1 MTGPTGSGKS
11 TTLAV
16 LLEHINR
23 TRARH
28 VITLEDPIEYIY
40 ARKRSIVHQR
50 EVGIHVDSFATG
62 LRAALRESPDVILVG
77 EMRDLDTIGAAIT
90 AAETGHLVLSTL
102 HSGSATMAIDRIV
115 DVFPEYQQ
123 SQIRTQLA
131 DVLRAVVTQ
140 RLIPSTN
147 PRKRVPAVEILR
159 VNYAI
164 ANLIREHKNH
174 QITSQIQ
181 TGREDGMV
189 PMDRSLAELVRGGKI
204 SREVAMRSSND
215 PRHLKGMLEA

>member
-1 MTGPTGSGKS
+1 
-11 TTLAV
+11 
-16 LLEHINR
+16 
-23 TRARH
+23 
-28 VITLEDPIEYIY
+28 
-40 ARKRSIVHQR
+40 
-50 EVGIHVDSFATG
+50 
-62 LRAALRESPDVILVG
+62 
-77 EMRDLDTIGAAIT
+77 
-90 AAETGHLVLSTL
+90 
-102 HSGSATMAIDRIV
+102 
-115 DVFPEYQQ
+115 
-123 SQIRTQLA
+123 
-131 DVLRAVVTQ
+131 
-140 RLIPSTN
+140 
-147 PRKRVPAVEILR
+147 VPAVEILR